1 VDWFTGRQ
9 GVERLEN
16 ARKLLLPGETLLDS
30 AIGMVFLPGK
40 TKRPGAMLITDRR
53 VVLYAVK
60 LGGHEAL
67 DFAYSLLTS
76 VDHSKG
82 LTWTTITL
90 AAAGSSARMSVPKA
104 DVDRFITAIRDQLA
118 ASARPADPTADVD
131 YTASGDVSND
141 IRAVA
146 VLRDD
151 GLITE
156 EEYQQ
161 KKRQLL
167 GL

>member
-1 VDWFTGRQ
+1 MDWFTGRD
-9 GVERLEN
+9 GAERLEK
-16 ARKLLLPGETLLDS
+16 ARRLLLPGETLLDS
-30 AIGMVFLPGK
+30 ATGMVFLPGK

-90 AAAGSSARMSVPKA
+90 AAAGSSAQMSVPMA
-104 DVDRFITAIRDQLA
+104 DVDRLIAAIRDQLA
-118 ASARPADPTADVD
+118 TSARPPDTCPHADHTTSP
-131 YTASGDVSND
+131 DVSNE

-146 VLRDD
+146 GLRDD

-156 EEYQQ
+156 EEYQR
-161 KKRQLL
+161 KKSQLL